1 MNIDGYIRGGLSK
14 KFPLEFDTYKFLKYT
29 ENFLGHACVIS
40 EMLVIKYINLTHSI
54 TKLLST

>member
-29 ENFLGHACVIS
+29 EDFLGHVCI
-40 EMLVIKYINLTHSI
+40 I
-54 TKLLST
+54 